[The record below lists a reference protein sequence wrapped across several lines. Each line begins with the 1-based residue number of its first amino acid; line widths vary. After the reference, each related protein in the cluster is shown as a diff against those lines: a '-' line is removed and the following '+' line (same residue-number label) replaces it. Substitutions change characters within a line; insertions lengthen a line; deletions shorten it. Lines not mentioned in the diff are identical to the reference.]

1 MVVGATTSGVFLVA
15 YVLAME
21 MVGPKFRFGFHITGL
36 PGKAILFESTKNSF
50 SSNLQGCGRDPLP
63 ILLHC
68 WLPPDGPGWSFAL

>member
-21 MVGPKFRFGFHITGL
+21 MVGPKFRFGV

-68 WLPPDGPGWSFAL
+68 WLPADGSG